1 MPPKKPSPATK
12 ITPKTT
18 TQKPGTGRGISGK
31 KTSTTAVKPGAA
43 GSKGNT
49 TKKGS
54 TSPKK
59 TLVKGK
65 ENIAVSKV

>member
-1 MPPKKPSPATK
+1 MPPKRPSPTTK

-18 TQKPGTGRGISGK
+18 TQKPSTGRGISGK

-65 ENIAVSKV
+65 ENTVVSKV